1 MEDYWLGAEVMYP
14 FSRSK
19 TMKQSSHTRY
29 KSQSHN
35 NGTSA
40 CCAPGNVTYLFEH
53 LEQKTFPQQRQ

>member
-29 KSQSHN
+29 KSQSRN

-53 LEQKTFPQQRQ
+53 L